1 MKKLFSVLVLLCWLA
16 RPAQSQ
22 GRQGPFAGQLE
33 AMKTRYI
40 TKRLQLT
47 NEEAQ
52 KFWPIYDSYSME
64 VQQAYFNFR
73 HQPNSSE
80 IVLEESLLNI
90 KKKYSVEFLK
100 AIPPPKINEFFKAEK
115 DFNTFVRNEMIRRQM
130 QHGRPY
136 PASPQPLPPQGP

>member
-64 VQQAYFNFR
+64 VQQAYFAFR

-90 KKKYSVEFLK
+90 KKKYSVGFLK

-136 PASPQPLPPQGP
+136 PASPQPLQPQGP